1 MPLLIHNAV
10 QDFTFHV
17 LRNCHVVLM
26 VARDE
31 GASFRIFSSLNGRGM
46 DLTEVDKLKADLL
59 QVGQQEE
66 RVYQRSCTRAV
77 GVGAWNDQGGA
88 GAQM

>member
-1 MPLLIHNAV
+1 MLSHTRRCTYTWPT

-59 QVGQQEE
+59 QVGRGESVCISIDTHVHGQ
-66 RVYQRSCTRAV
+66 
-77 GVGAWNDQGGA
+77 GNAWT
-88 GAQM
+88 